1 MTNQLTDVELAAA
14 ELQTAQASL
23 LTAQRKHDD
32 AVRRQA
38 PPKKVSEMTR
48 DELRA
53 DARKRGITGPV

>member
-38 PPKKVSEMTR
+38 PPKRVSEMTPTER
-48 DELRA
+48 RA
-53 DARKRGITGPV
+53 AARALGITGPM